1 MNNIWCILIPILAT
15 LFGAV
20 FGWLLKSL
28 FCNCDDEKN
37 EIESLKS
44 KNSKLEADLKAC
56 LAKKPTVDTTEIDR
70 LNALYNKLD
79 TDLKACL
86 AKPDNSAELE
96 SLKAQNS
103 KLEADL
109 SACLAKEIPVAN
121 TISSNLGAIATP
133 VTETEPTLDFNA
145 GLAKAVLG
153 KKIIADDLKVV
164 EGIGPK
170 ISDLFNNEGITTWYQ
185 LSVAS
190 IEKCQAVLDTGGK
203 RYEIHNPSTWPQQAG
218 LAFEG
223 KWEELNTLQDRLD
236 GGVDRG

>member
-1 MNNIWCILIPILAT
+1 MNNIWCILIPILAA
-15 LFGAV
+15 LFGAI

-44 KNSKLEADLKAC
+44 KNNKLEEDLKTC

-70 LNALYNKLD
+70 LNALNNKLD

-86 AKPDNSAELE
+86 AK
-96 SLKAQNS
+96 
-103 KLEADL
+103 
-109 SACLAKEIPVAN
+109 EIPG
-121 TISSNLGAIATP
+121 TPISSNLGAIATSI
-133 VTETEPTLDFNA
+133 TETEPTLDFNA

-170 ISDLFNNEGITTWYQ
+170 ISDLFNNEGIFTWYQ

-190 IEKCQAVLDTGGK
+190 IEKCQAVLNTGGK

-223 KWEELNTLQDRLD
+223 KWEELNALQDRLD